1 MVIGTRIKLLRED
14 GRRLDGRAL
23 NEMRSCKIEA
33 GVLKNADGSA
43 YIELGRNK
51 IIVAVYGPKEVHP
64 RHEALTDR
72 MLLRCRYSM
81 LPFSV
86 SDERKSPTPSRREVE
101 ISKVIR
107 EALEPAIFLEE
118 FPRTTVDVFIEVM
131 EADGSTRVASIT
143 AASVALADAGIP
155 MRDLVAG
162 VSIGKIEGELA
173 VDLNGIEDQH
183 GEGDMPIAI
192 MPRLGEITLLQA
204 DGKYSREEV
213 EQALQL
219 AMEAVTKLYEEQK
232 KALKER
238 YSKLPI
244 EEVEGSE
251 FSEGV
256 IR

>member
-1 MVIGTRIKLLRED
+1 MTAGAGVKLLTED

-23 NEMRSCKIEA
+23 NELRRCRIEA

-51 IIVAVYGPKEVHP
+51 IIVAVYGPREVHP
-64 RHEALTDR
+64 RHEALPDR

-86 SDERKSPTPSRREVE
+86 VEERKSPAPTRREVE

-118 FPRTTVDVFIEVM
+118 FPRTSVDVYIEVI

-143 AASVALADAGIP
+143 AAAVALADAGIP

-162 VSIGKIEGELA
+162 VSIGKIEGKLA
-173 VDLNGIEDQH
+173 VDLSGIEDQH
-183 GEGDMPIAI
+183 GEGDMPIAM
-192 MPRLGEITLLQA
+192 MPRLGEVTLMQA
-204 DGKYSREEV
+204 DGRFTREEV
-213 EQALQL
+213 AQALRM
-219 AMEAVTKLYEEQK
+219 AREAILKLYEEQK
-232 KALKER
+232 RALRER
-238 YSKLPI
+238 YSKVLAAELG
-244 EEVEGSE
+244 EEQ
-251 FSEGV
+251 
-256 IR
+256 

>member
-1 MVIGTRIKLLRED
+1 MSSSKTPPVKLLTED
-14 GRRLDGRAL
+14 GKRLDGRAL
-23 NEMRSCKIEA
+23 NELRKCRIEA

-64 RHEALTDR
+64 RHEALPDR

-86 SDERKSPTPSRREVE
+86 AGERKNPAPTRREVE

-118 FPRTTVDVFIEVM
+118 FPRTCVDVFIEVI

-143 AASVALADAGIP
+143 AAAVALADAGIP

-162 VSIGKIEGELA
+162 VSVGKIEGKLA
-173 VDLNGIEDQH
+173 IDLNGIEDQY
-183 GEGDMPIAI
+183 GEGDMPIAM
-192 MPRLGEITLLQA
+192 MPRLGEVTLMQA
-204 DGKYSREEV
+204 DGRYTREEIL
-213 EQALQL
+213 EALKM
-219 AMEAVTKLYEEQK
+219 AREAIMKLYEEQK
-232 KALKER
+232 RALRER
-238 YSKLPI
+238 YSRVPA
-244 EEVEGSE
+244 EVESGE
-251 FSEGV
+251 EG
-256 IR
+256 

>member
-1 MVIGTRIKLLRED
+1 MAEKGKVKLLTDD

-23 NEMRSCKIEA
+23 NELRPFRIEA

-43 YIELGRNK
+43 YIEWGRNK

-64 RHEALTDR
+64 RHEALPDR

-86 SDERKSPTPSRREVE
+86 VEERKSPSPTRREIE

-118 FPRTTVDVFIEVM
+118 YPRTSVDVFIEVI

-143 AASVALADAGIP
+143 AAAVALADAGIP

-162 VSIGKIEGELA
+162 VSIGKIEGKLA
-173 VDLNGIEDQH
+173 IDLNGLEDQH
-183 GEGDMPIAI
+183 GEGDMPIAM
-192 MPRLGEITLLQA
+192 MPRLREVTLLQA
-204 DGKYSREEV
+204 DGRFTPEEIV
-213 EQALQL
+213 QALEM
-219 AMEAVTKLYEEQK
+219 AREAVMKLYEEQRR
-232 KALKER
+232 ALKER
-238 YSKLPI
+238 YSKVSL
-244 EEVEGSE
+244 EYE
-251 FSEGV
+251 
-256 IR
+256 

>member
-1 MVIGTRIKLLRED
+1 VVGVTAGAGVKLLTED

-23 NEMRSCKIEA
+23 NELRRCRIEA

-51 IIVAVYGPKEVHP
+51 IIVAVYGPREVHP
-64 RHEALTDR
+64 RHEALPDR

-86 SDERKSPTPSRREVE
+86 VEERKSPAPTRREVE

-118 FPRTTVDVFIEVM
+118 FPRTSVDVYIEVI

-143 AASVALADAGIP
+143 AAAVALADAGIP

-162 VSIGKIEGELA
+162 VSIGKIEGKLA
-173 VDLNGIEDQH
+173 VDLSGIEDQH
-183 GEGDMPIAI
+183 GEGDMPIAM
-192 MPRLGEITLLQA
+192 MPRLGEVTLMQA
-204 DGKYSREEV
+204 DGRFTREEV
-213 EQALQL
+213 AQALRM
-219 AMEAVTKLYEEQK
+219 AREAILKLYEEQK
-232 KALKER
+232 RALRER
-238 YSKLPI
+238 YSKVLAAELG
-244 EEVEGSE
+244 EEQ
-251 FSEGV
+251 
-256 IR
+256 